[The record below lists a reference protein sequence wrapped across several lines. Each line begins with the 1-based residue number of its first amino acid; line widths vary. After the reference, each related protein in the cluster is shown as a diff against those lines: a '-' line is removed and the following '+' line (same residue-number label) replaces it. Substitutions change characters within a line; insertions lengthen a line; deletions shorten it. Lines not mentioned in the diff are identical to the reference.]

1 MVNGEIEVVEIKS
14 DKGFLAQNQIRS
26 YVNVVKNGYTLRL
39 FNIKIVSFK
48 WNQFEIREKII
59 RDPNEIVYNPFW
71 R

>member
-39 FNIKIVSFK
+39 FHVKIVSFK
-48 WNQFEIREKII
+48 GNQFEIREKII
-59 RDPNEIVYNPFW
+59 RDPNEIVHNPF
-71 R
+71 